1 MRSRFRLVAMIA
13 AAAAAVAVA
22 GASTISPLR
31 AQSPQTPVIVPVDK
45 EPHHRPVFANDVL
58 AVLDVR
64 FPPGYTTLFHTH
76 SNDNVSVRIETGPLR
91 IDTLTDTGE
100 PQTAP
105 VGRVVFNS
113 AVPPYTHRITNLGD
127 TTVHILDI
135 EVLAKAPTRV
145 ADKPDDLAGHE
156 IVADNARVRLSRVI
170 VPAGQS
176 LPAHGHPRG
185 WLTVV
190 VHGAEPGSFQW
201 HEAGAQVPALIAGAS
216 ALEVVEI
223 DVK

>member
-1 MRSRFRLVAMIA
+1 MRARLYVAAMIA
-13 AAAAAVAVA
+13 AAVAIAPAAR
-22 GASTISPLR
+22 ISAPLR
-31 AQSPQTPVIVPVDK
+31 AQTPQTPVIVPVNQ
-45 EPHHRPVFANDVL
+45 EPHHRPMFANDEL

-76 SNDNVSVRIETGPLR
+76 ANDNVSVRIETGPLR
-91 IDTLTDTGE
+91 IDTLTDIGE

-105 VGRVVFNS
+105 VGRVVFN
-113 AVPPYTHRITNLGD
+113 AATPPYTHRITNLGD
-127 TTVHILDI
+127 TTVRIVDI

-145 ADKPDDLAGHE
+145 ADTPDDLAGHE
-156 IVADNARVRLSRVI
+156 IVVDNARVRLSRVV

-176 LPAHGHPRG
+176 LSVHGHPRG
-185 WLTVV
+185 WLSVV
-190 VHGAEPGSFQW
+190 VRGAEPGSFRW
-201 HEAGAQVPALIAGAS
+201 HEAGSQVPALTAGAS

>member
-1 MRSRFRLVAMIA
+1 MRAQLCVIALV
-13 AAAAAVAVA
+13 AAAVAVA
-22 GASTISPLR
+22 PTARTSARLR
-31 AQSPQTPVIVPVDK
+31 AQTPVIVPVNQ
-45 EPHHRPVFANDVL
+45 EPHHRPVFANDEL

-76 SNDNVSVRIETGPLR
+76 ANDNVSVRVETGPLR
-91 IDTLTDTGE
+91 IDTLTETGTV
-100 PQTAP
+100 QTAP

-113 AVPPYTHRITNLGD
+113 ATPPYTHRITNLGD
-127 TTVHILDI
+127 TTVRIVDI

-145 ADKPDDLAGHE
+145 ADTADDLAGHD
-156 IVADNARVRLSRVI
+156 IVVDNARVRLSRVA

-176 LPAHGHPRG
+176 LPVHGHPRG
-185 WLTVV
+185 WLSVV
-190 VHGAEPGSFQW
+190 VRGAEPGSFQW
-201 HEAGAQVPALIAGAS
+201 HEAGSQVPALTAGAS

>member
-1 MRSRFRLVAMIA
+1 MMRVRFRTVAMT
-13 AAAAAVAVA
+13 AAAVAAALAVRTS
-22 GASTISPLR
+22 ASLR
-31 AQSPQTPVIVPVDK
+31 AQSPQRPVIVPVNQ
-45 EPHHRPVFANDVL
+45 EPQHRPVFANDVV

-76 SNDNVSVRIETGPLR
+76 ANDNVSVRIETGPLR
-91 IDTLTDTGE
+91 IDTLAATGA
-100 PQTAP
+100 PQTAA

-113 AVPPYTHRITNLGD
+113 ATPPYTHRITNLGD
-127 TTVHILDI
+127 TAVRIVDI

-145 ADKPDDLAGHE
+145 ADRRDDLAGHE
-156 IVADNARVRLSRVI
+156 IVADNARVRLSRIV

-176 LPAHGHPRG
+176 LAAHGHPRG

-190 VHGAEPGSFQW
+190 VRGAEPGSFQW
-201 HEAGAQVPALIAGAS
+201 HEAGASTPALTAGAS
-216 ALEVVEI
+216 ALEIVEI

>member
-1 MRSRFRLVAMIA
+1 MRARLCVIVVIA
-13 AAAAAVAVA
+13 AVVAVAVIA
-22 GASTISPLR
+22 RTSAHLH
-31 AQSPQTPVIVPVDK
+31 AQSPQTPVIVPVNQ
-45 EPHHRPVFANDVL
+45 EPHHRPVFSNDEL

-76 SNDNVSVRIETGPLR
+76 ANDNVSVRIETGPLR

-105 VGRVVFNS
+105 VGRVVFN
-113 AVPPYTHRITNLGD
+113 AATPPYTHRITNLGD
-127 TTVHILDI
+127 TTVRIVDI

-145 ADKPDDLAGHE
+145 ADTPDDLAGHD
-156 IVADNARVRLSRVI
+156 IVVDNARVRLSRVV

-176 LPAHGHPRG
+176 LPSHGHRRG
-185 WLTVV
+185 WLSVV
-190 VHGAEPGSFQW
+190 VRGAEPGSFQW
-201 HEAGAQVPALIAGAS
+201 HEAGSQVSALTAGSS

>member
-1 MRSRFRLVAMIA
+1 MRARLYLVAAI
-13 AAAAAVAVA
+13 AAVAAVA
-22 GASTISPLR
+22 SDARTSARLR
-31 AQSPQTPVIVPVDK
+31 VQSPQAPVIVPVNQ

-64 FPPGYTTLFHTH
+64 FPPGDTTLFHTH

-91 IDTLTDTGE
+91 IDTLTDTGA
-100 PQTAP
+100 PQTAA

-113 AVPPYTHRITNLGD
+113 ATPPYTHRITNLGD
-127 TTVHILDI
+127 TTVRIVDI

-145 ADKPDDLAGHE
+145 TDRPDDLWRHE
-156 IVADNARVRLSRVI
+156 IVTDNPRVRLSRVV

-176 LPAHGHPRG
+176 LAAHGHPRG

-190 VHGAEPGSFQW
+190 VRGAEPGSFQW
-201 HEAGAQVPALIAGAS
+201 HEAGSSVPAMTAGS
-216 ALEVVEI
+216 SPLEVVEI
-223 DVK
+223 EVK